1 MPGRWSAADLALI
14 AGPVPAVPAAGTGTP
29 PDHSAGTFWI
39 LLLQH
44 FNSVVKGLKQSSMEG
59 NLEDSSDAVTP
70 SSLSSSSSSS
80 WEMIKQGAE
89 ARVYVGK
96 FLERDVIIKERFPKS
111 YRVPALDQKLTKNRM
126 GQEARSMAR
135 SRRHGVRA
143 PAVYHLDFERRM
155 IFMEYITEGVLM
167 KEYINSVVSDRDA
180 VVEMM
185 RMIGSVLARLHD
197 ANVIHGDLTTSNMIV
212 ETTSKQ
218 ITLIDF
224 GLSYVSAL
232 PEDKG
237 VDLYVLERAFLST
250 HPATETLFQ
259 QLLDSYTAASKNSQA
274 VVKKLDEVRLRGRKR
289 KMIG

>member
-1 MPGRWSAADLALI
+1 MADDL
-14 AGPVPAVPAAGTGTP
+14 V
-29 PDHSAGTFWI
+29 
-39 LLLQH
+39 
-44 FNSVVKGLKQSSMEG
+44 
-59 NLEDSSDAVTP
+59 DSSDAVTP
-70 SSLSSSSSSS
+70 SSLSPSSSSS

-89 ARVYVGK
+89 ARVYVGR
-96 FLERDVIIKERFPKS
+96 FLERDVIIKERFSKA

-143 PAVYHLDFERRM
+143 PAVYHLDFERRL
-155 IFMEYITEGVLM
+155 IFMEYITEGVLI

-180 VVEMM
+180 VVEVMQ
-185 RMIGSVLARLHD
+185 MIGSVLARLHD

-250 HPATETLFQ
+250 HPSTETLFQ

>member
-1 MPGRWSAADLALI
+1 
-14 AGPVPAVPAAGTGTP
+14 
-29 PDHSAGTFWI
+29 
-39 LLLQH
+39 
-44 FNSVVKGLKQSSMEG
+44 MED
-59 NLEDSSDAVTP
+59 NLVDSSDAVTS
-70 SSLSSSSSSS
+70 SSLSPSSSSS

-89 ARVYVGK
+89 ARVYVGR

-143 PAVYHLDFERRM
+143 PAVYHLDFERRL
-155 IFMEYITEGVLM
+155 IFMEYITEGMLM

-212 ETTSKQ
+212 ETLSKQ

-250 HPATETLFQ
+250 HPSTETLFQ

>member
-1 MPGRWSAADLALI
+1 MADDL
-14 AGPVPAVPAAGTGTP
+14 V
-29 PDHSAGTFWI
+29 
-39 LLLQH
+39 
-44 FNSVVKGLKQSSMEG
+44 
-59 NLEDSSDAVTP
+59 DSSDAVTP
-70 SSLSSSSSSS
+70 SSLSPSSSSS

-89 ARVYVGK
+89 ARVYVGR

-143 PAVYHLDFERRM
+143 PAVYHLDFERRL
-155 IFMEYITEGVLM
+155 IFMEYITEGVLI

-180 VVEMM
+180 VVEVMQ
-185 RMIGSVLARLHD
+185 MIGSVLARLHD

-250 HPATETLFQ
+250 HPSTETLFQ

>member
-1 MPGRWSAADLALI
+1 
-14 AGPVPAVPAAGTGTP
+14 
-29 PDHSAGTFWI
+29 
-39 LLLQH
+39 
-44 FNSVVKGLKQSSMEG
+44 MED
-59 NLEDSSDAVTP
+59 NLVDSSDDAVTP
-70 SSLSSSSSSS
+70 SSLSPSSSSS

-89 ARVYVGK
+89 ARVYVGR

-143 PAVYHLDFERRM
+143 PAVYHLDFERRL
-155 IFMEYITEGVLM
+155 IFMEYITEGVLI

-180 VVEMM
+180 VVEVMQ
-185 RMIGSVLARLHD
+185 MIGSVLARLHD

-250 HPATETLFQ
+250 HPSTEELFQ